1 MDSLATVVGIA
12 KGLSSPGDEWDLK
25 FFDNEHRD
33 IRWQG
38 KFSSEVE
45 QIQSDENYEDDDED
59 VAKVE
64 SESLTI
70 DGKEVFK
77 RNDNL
82 ITYNGEKL
90 PQIEKHKS
98 LLYVF
103 RDDNLIEKV
112 YSSLISIKI
121 ASSHSREFTD
131 LRSIPLVYIKS
142 DSTIN
147 DLINTGKKGII
158 GLTEKYPELNCRE
171 KLYYASKY
179 DPSAFEEFE
188 FIYSN
193 IFPNVKKVKI
203 SLLDS
208 IRGGVPNKN
217 KNGIHIEIEL
227 ICGTKVSQASM
238 SSGMFK
244 TMTILAELLF
254 SSGNEVLVIDEI
266 ENSLGVNC
274 LPEILSYIQDNDSQ
288 IILSTHHPKIINK
301 IPAKFWRIVTRK
313 GGCISTQYAEAIS
326 ESTSKHDKFLQL
338 INSDIYLHGAD

>member
-1 MDSLATVVGIA
+1 MIIKSLFFKDDINGLCIEETSFSDLTIFVGTSGAGKTTIMDSLATVVGIA

-147 DLINTGKKGII
+147 DLINTGKRV
-158 GLTEKYPELNCRE
+158 L
-171 KLYYASKY
+171 
-179 DPSAFEEFE
+179 SA
-188 FIYSN
+188 
-193 IFPNVKKVKI
+193 
-203 SLLDS
+203 LLKS
-208 IRGGVPNKN
+208 IQN
-217 KNGIHIEIEL
+217 
-227 ICGTKVSQASM
+227 
-238 SSGMFK
+238 
-244 TMTILAELLF
+244 
-254 SSGNEVLVIDEI
+254 
-266 ENSLGVNC
+266 
-274 LPEILSYIQDNDSQ
+274 
-288 IILSTHHPKIINK
+288 
-301 IPAKFWRIVTRK
+301 
-313 GGCISTQYAEAIS
+313 
-326 ESTSKHDKFLQL
+326 
-338 INSDIYLHGAD
+338 